1 VSRPLLLVDL
11 PWVLYRAHF
20 ALPSKIRG
28 ADGQPIGALLGAART
43 ILSEIAEHD
52 PAAVCCA
59 TGAEDAK
66 HRTALLPAYHA
77 HREPMP
83 DTLRH
88 RWEQAP
94 AFCEAFGWTV
104 RDGGD
109 LEADDVIATLARRR
123 SEAGGET
130 VIVSGDRD
138 LMACVDDHVRM
149 RRPAGRGPGLIT
161 VDVAGV
167 EAALGVRPDQVA
179 DLIALRGDQSDGIPG
194 ARGVGAKTAA
204 RLLAVH
210 DSLEGVL
217 LAAGADG
224 PNGEPGQDPVL
235 GDGMTPRLANLL
247 REQADAVRR
256 DQLVALLHEVDV
268 EDVPEREL
276 DRAGG
281 AAAAEELGMT
291 RLAADLRA
299 S

>member
-1 VSRPLLLVDL
+1 MSRPLLLVDL

-28 ADGQPIGALLGAART
+28 ADGEPIGALLGAART

-59 TGAEDAK
+59 TGAEDAT
-66 HRTALLPAYHA
+66 HRTRLLPAYHA
-77 HREPMP
+77 HRDPMP
-83 DTLRH
+83 EALRR
-88 RWEQAP
+88 RWDQAP

-104 RDGGD
+104 RDGGE

-123 SEAGGET
+123 AASGGDA

-138 LMACVDDHVRM
+138 LMACIDEHVRM
-149 RRPAGRGPGLIT
+149 RRPVGKGPGLTT

-167 EAALGVRPDQVA
+167 EAALGVRPDQVT
-179 DLIALRGDQSDGIPG
+179 DLIALRGDPSDGIPG

-204 RLLAVH
+204 RLLEAH

-217 LAAGADG
+217 LAAGAEG
-224 PNGEPGQDPVL
+224 PNGEPAQEPIL
-235 GDGMTPRLANLL
+235 GDGLTPRLAALL
-247 REQADAVRR
+247 RDQATSVRR
-256 DQLVALLHEVDV
+256 DHAVALLHEIEVD
-268 EDVPEREL
+268 DVPDREL

-281 AAAAEELGMT
+281 AEAAEELGMT

>member
-1 VSRPLLLVDL
+1 MSRPLLLVDL

-28 ADGQPIGALLGAART
+28 ADGEPIGALLGAART
-43 ILSEIAEHD
+43 ILSEVAEHD
-52 PAAVCCA
+52 PVAVCCA

-66 HRTALLPAYHA
+66 HRTELLPAYHA
-77 HREPMP
+77 HRDPMP
-83 DTLRH
+83 AALRR

-94 AFCEAFGWTV
+94 AFCEAFGWAV

-123 SEAGGET
+123 AADDGDV

-138 LMACVDDHVRM
+138 LMACVDERVRM
-149 RRPAGRGPGLIT
+149 RRPDGRGPGLTT

-167 EAALGVRPDQVA
+167 ESALGVRPDQVT

-194 ARGVGAKTAA
+194 ARGIGAKTAA
-204 RLLAVH
+204 RLLQAH

-217 LAAGADG
+217 LAAGAEG

-235 GDGMTPRLANLL
+235 GEGLTPRLAALL
-247 REQADAVRR
+247 RDQAASVRR
-256 DQLVALLHEVDV
+256 DHAVALLQEIDVDH
-268 EDVPEREL
+268 VPDREL

-281 AAAAEELGMT
+281 AEAAEHLGMT

>member
-1 VSRPLLLVDL
+1 MPRPLLLVDL

-28 ADGQPIGALLGAART
+28 ADGEPIGALLGAART

-59 TGAEDAK
+59 TGAEDAT
-66 HRTALLPAYHA
+66 HRTRLLPAYHA
-77 HREPMP
+77 HRDPMP
-83 DTLRH
+83 DALRH

-104 RDGGD
+104 RDGGAF
-109 LEADDVIATLARRR
+109 EADDVIATLARRR
-123 SEAGGET
+123 AAAGGDA

-138 LMACVDDHVRM
+138 LMACVDERVRM
-149 RRPAGRGPGLIT
+149 RRPVGRGPGLTT
-161 VDVAGV
+161 VDAAGV
-167 EAALGVRPDQVA
+167 EAALGVRPDQIT
-179 DLIALRGDQSDGIPG
+179 DLIALRGDPSDGIPG

-204 RLLAVH
+204 RLLQVH

-235 GDGMTPRLANLL
+235 GDGLTPRLAGLL
-247 REQADAVRR
+247 RDQAESIRR
-256 DQLVALLHEVDV
+256 DYAVAELHEIEV
-268 EDVPEREL
+268 EDVPDREL
-276 DRAGG
+276 DRDGG
-281 AAAAEELGMT
+281 AAAAERLGMT